1 MFFNKKAGELFLKS
15 NDTKKPKK
23 ETFTVVYTKKGEQ
36 KAKTIPSIVK
46 KNELKI
52 DKRKINVLVFGIG
65 NYTYKNDS
73 ALIDLGK
80 KSKGLI
86 SY

>member
-1 MFFNKKAGELFLKS
+1 MIINSYQIDGKKYSLFPQNQKCNNFSVDLEFICLS
-15 NDTKKPKK
+15 N
-23 ETFTVVYTKKGEQ
+23 
-36 KAKTIPSIVK
+36 SIVK

-80 KSKGLI
+80 KSKVLI
-86 SY
+86 